1 MSHFFFFFL
10 MIRRPPRSTQSRSS
24 AASDV
29 YKRQGINAE
38 YGNSGNDM
46 ETVNKS
52 KKRPMEEGK
61 GSGKKKR
68 AAVEKEEEATTQ
80 DCVRDRGGRRSVLE
94 LYAALS
100 ANPDDI
106 SALSELDMDDLQEI
120 AHARATIGSS

>member
-29 YKRQGINAE
+29 YKRQ
-38 YGNSGNDM
+38 
-46 ETVNKS
+46 
-52 KKRPMEEGK
+52 
-61 GSGKKKR
+61 GKKKR